1 MNRESQL
8 HIIINNLLE
17 EIDQSHLQYRIQLSE
32 KNKQIHNYL
41 DKIEEILTSVYEFR
55 NNDTKRNHLDVN
67 TVNI

>member
-32 KNKQIHNYL
+32 KNNDIRNYL
-41 DKIEEILTSVYEFR
+41 DKIEKILTSVYEFR
-55 NNDTKRNHLDVN
+55 NNNIKRDHLGLHTIN
-67 TVNI
+67 M